1 MTISARGL
9 GRYAPLVI
17 VLAVC
22 AALGVVFAPRWV
34 RSFAPPAQAA
44 SDATDAASQLA
55 PGNDAL
61 CVSPEM
67 AAKIGIQT
75 CTVDASS
82 VPVTLE
88 MSGTLMLDA
97 DRLSH
102 VHARFPGEIVELG
115 RGDGRSPAVS
125 FGQKVRKGQL
135 LAVIWSRDLGEKKS
149 DLIDAL
155 SQLRV
160 DEDSLARISK
170 AAAEGSV
177 PERILRDTERKV
189 EADRIA
195 VSRAV
200 RILQSWRISKEEIDQ
215 VRAEADRL
223 ARENREPRPK
233 AAERDRDEMV
243 AQWAKLDVLSPL
255 DGTVIERNV
264 ALGDLVDTNIDLFK
278 VADLSRLRV
287 VAHAYEEDLPSLDA
301 LTNDRRT
308 WSVSVGSGTGAVA
321 RTGRFDQ
328 VGCIIDPN
336 QHTAMVMGW
345 VDNPDNRLRVG
356 QFVTVRLDVPPPKT
370 EVVIPASALCE
381 EGGQAT
387 VFLQARGSQ
396 QYARR
401 PVIVSRRCGDKVYL
415 RSQVTAD
422 EQRRGFEPLPPGQLV
437 VTSRL
442 AQLTANLNE
451 LKSAGKAA
459 ADKPGT

>member
-1 MTISARGL
+1 
-9 GRYAPLVI
+9 
-17 VLAVC
+17 
-22 AALGVVFAPRWV
+22 
-34 RSFAPPAQAA
+34 
-44 SDATDAASQLA
+44 
-55 PGNDAL
+55 
-61 CVSPEM
+61 M

-223 ARENREPRPK
+223 ARESG
-233 AAERDRDEMV
+233 AAPEGGERDRDEMV

-308 WSVSVGSGTGAVA
+308 WSVSVGSGTGPWPVRVA
-321 RTGRFDQ
+321 STRWAASSIPISTRRWSWAGSTIPTI
-328 VGCIIDPN
+328 GCVWGSSSPC
-336 QHTAMVMGW
+336 GW
-345 VDNPDNRLRVG
+345 M
-356 QFVTVRLDVPPPKT
+356 
-370 EVVIPASALCE
+370 
-381 EGGQAT
+381 
-387 VFLQARGSQ
+387 
-396 QYARR
+396 
-401 PVIVSRRCGDKVYL
+401 SRR
-415 RSQVTAD
+415 
-422 EQRRGFEPLPPGQLV
+422 RRR
-437 VTSRL
+437 RL
-442 AQLTANLNE
+442 
-451 LKSAGKAA
+451 
-459 ADKPGT
+459 

>member
-1 MTISARGL
+1 
-9 GRYAPLVI
+9 LV
-17 VLAVC
+17 VTGLAVLVT
-22 AALGVVFAPRWV
+22 LGTVFAPSVLRYLA
-34 RSFAPPAQAA
+34 RPAQAA
-44 SDATDAASQLA
+44 NDGGEAIAQLA
-55 PGNDAL
+55 PGKDAICL
-61 CVSPEM
+61 SPET
-67 AAKIGIQT
+67 AAKLGVQT
-75 CTVDASS
+75 CAVETSS
-82 VPVTLE
+82 APVTLE

-115 RGDGRSPAVS
+115 PGDGRSAAVS
-125 FGQKVRKGQL
+125 FGQPVRKGQL

-160 DEDSLARISK
+160 DEESLERISK

-177 PERILRDTERKV
+177 PDRILQDTRRKV

-200 RILQSWRISKEEIDQ
+200 RTLQSWRITKEEIDE

-223 ARENREPRPK
+223 SRENQLPREK
-233 AAERDRDEMV
+233 AAGPGVPGAPPGTPGHEELV
-243 AQWAKLDVLSPL
+243 AQWAKLEVRAPL

-301 LTNDRRT
+301 LKDDQRT
-308 WSVSVGSGTGAVA
+308 WSVAVGSGPDAAT
-321 RTGRFDQ
+321 RPGRFDQ

-336 QHTAMVMGW
+336 QHTALVMGW
-345 VDNPDNRLRVG
+345 VDNPDGRLRVG
-356 QFVTVRLDVPPPKT
+356 QFVTVRLEVPPPKS

-381 EGGQAT
+381 EGGRTT
-387 VFLQARGSQ
+387 VFLHPEGTQE
-396 QYARR
+396 YVRR
-401 PVIVSRRCGDKVYL
+401 QVIVSRRSGDKVFL
-415 RSQVTAD
+415 RSQVTA
-422 EQRRGFEPLPPGQLV
+422 EERQRGLEPLPAGQLV
-437 VTSRL
+437 VTSRI
-442 AQLTANLNE
+442 AQLTASLNE
-451 LKSAGKAA
+451 LKSTDKSVVE
-459 ADKPGT
+459 KPGA

>member
-1 MTISARGL
+1 MTISAR
-9 GRYAPLVI
+9 RFAKYALI
-17 VLAVC
+17 AV
-22 AALGVVFAPRWV
+22 GVVSAGAAATPRLI
-34 RSFAPPAQAA
+34 RYLSPPAAKEA
-44 SDATDAASQLA
+44 PDAVVQLA
-55 PGNDAL
+55 AGKDAICL
-61 CVSPEM
+61 PPEL
-67 AAKIGIQT
+67 AANLGIQT
-75 CTVDASS
+75 CTIETSS
-82 VPVTLE
+82 SPVTLE

-115 RGDGRSPAVS
+115 PGDGRSPAVC
-125 FGQKVRKGQL
+125 FGQRVRKGQL

-200 RILQSWRISKEEIDQ
+200 RTLQSWRISKEEIDH

-223 ARENREPRPK
+223 ARAKTPDRE
-233 AAERDRDEMV
+233 EMV
-243 AQWAKLDVLSPL
+243 AQWAKLEVLAPL

-278 VADLSRLRV
+278 IADLSRLRV

-301 LTNDRRT
+301 LKDDRRA
-308 WSVSVGSGTGAVA
+308 WSVSVGSGPDAAT
-321 RTGRFDQ
+321 RPGRFDQ

-336 QHTAMVMGW
+336 QHTALVMGW
-345 VDNPDNRLRVG
+345 VDNPDGRLRVG
-356 QFVTVRLDVPPPKT
+356 QFVTVHLEIPPPKS
-370 EVVIPASALCE
+370 EVVIPAAALCE
-381 EGGQAT
+381 EGGRTT
-387 VFLQARGSQ
+387 VFVHPEGTQD
-396 QYARR
+396 YVRR
-401 PVIVSRRCGDKVYL
+401 QVIVSRRNGDKVYL
-415 RSQVTAD
+415 RSQVTA
-422 EQRRGFEPLPPGQLV
+422 EERQRGLEPLPAGQLV
-437 VTSRL
+437 VTSRI
-442 AQLTANLNE
+442 AQLTASLNE
-451 LKSAGKAA
+451 LNSAGKST
-459 ADKPGT
+459 ADKPGA

>member
-1 MTISARGL
+1 M
-9 GRYAPLVI
+9 
-17 VLAVC
+17 
-22 AALGVVFAPRWV
+22 
-34 RSFAPPAQAA
+34 
-44 SDATDAASQLA
+44 
-55 PGNDAL
+55 
-61 CVSPEM
+61 
-67 AAKIGIQT
+67 
-75 CTVDASS
+75 
-82 VPVTLE
+82 LE

-115 RGDGRSPAVS
+115 PGDGRSPAVC
-125 FGQKVRKGQL
+125 FGQRVRKGQL

-177 PERILRDTERKV
+177 PDRILRDTERKV

-200 RILQSWRISKEEIDQ
+200 RTLQSWRISKEEIDQ

-223 ARENREPRPK
+223 ARESV
-233 AAERDRDEMV
+233 AASEDGGRDREEMV
-243 AQWAKLDVLSPL
+243 AQWAKLEVLAPL

-301 LTNDRRT
+301 LKDDRRA
-308 WSVSVGSGTGAVA
+308 WSVAVGSGPDAAT
-321 RTGRFDQ
+321 RPGRFDQ

-336 QHTAMVMGW
+336 QHTALVMGW
-345 VDNPDNRLRVG
+345 VDNPDGRLRVG
-356 QFVTVRLDVPPPKT
+356 QFVTVHLEVPPPKS
-370 EVVIPASALCE
+370 EVVIPAAALCE
-381 EGGQAT
+381 EGGRTT
-387 VFLQARGSQ
+387 VFLHPEGTQE
-396 QYARR
+396 YVRR
-401 PVIVSRRCGDKVYL
+401 QVIVSRRSGDKVFL
-415 RSQVTAD
+415 RSQMTA
-422 EQRRGFEPLPPGQLV
+422 EERQRGLEPLPAGQLV
-437 VTSRL
+437 VTSRI
-442 AQLTANLNE
+442 AQLTASMNG
-451 LKSAGKAA
+451 LKSAAG
-459 ADKPGT
+459 KPGA